1 MTTFFLTD
9 KNGTKHQVNEQ
20 QLQAL
25 AAKGKIQPTT
35 PLESDTGHQGLAG
48 QIPGLQF
55 SAVAPTPFTQP
66 MQAPPS
72 ANVFCT
78 NCGNPVSEHAVACM
92 SCGAKPVGHQKFCRH
107 CGVALN
113 SEQVVCLKC
122 GNAVQKIGRGGNA
135 GGASYVG
142 NSGQQRSRSIFV
154 LFALLFGGL
163 GVHNFYAGR
172 KLRGFP
178 LGVLNILLSIAM
190 FICLC
195 IGIEQSDKAATFER
209 YYYNALNAGRED
221 ALLHENSRMASFHET
236 CAATFYFLVF
246 VLATGH
252 FIWIIRDVACCTT
265 DGDGV
270 PMT

>member
-35 PLESDTGHQGLAG
+35 PLESDTGYQGFAG

-55 SAVAPTPFTQP
+55 SAVASTPFTQP
-66 MQAPPS
+66 VQAPPS
-72 ANVFCT
+72 ANMFCT

-113 SEQVVCLKC
+113 SEQIVCVKC
-122 GNAVQKIGRGGNA
+122 GNAIQKTGRGGNA

-172 KLRGFP
+172 KRGI
-178 LGVLNILLSIAM
+178 LNILLSIALL
-190 FICLC
+190 ICLFVGYQYLRYVDIAYRWGFDVDVSSQETETYKPPEGGGFMC
-195 IGIEQSDKAATFER
+195 CRLKARLFANCR
-209 YYYNALNAGRED
+209 LP
-221 ALLHENSRMASFHET
+221 L
-236 CAATFYFLVF
+236 
-246 VLATGH
+246 
-252 FIWIIRDVACCTT
+252 
-265 DGDGV
+265 
-270 PMT
+270 